1 MSNTKPGT
9 GQPTPLKEEADDVR
23 TQRPEGQQKSGGT
36 SPGQGT
42 SSGRDTSPGKGTSS
56 GQDTSPG
63 QGTPPGQPVDDR
75 PQHEDEY
82 LSKFLQTPTPE
93 NQRKDGKEAEPVN
106 KSPGSKPGGADQ

>member
-23 TQRPEGQQKSGGT
+23 TQRPEGQQKSGGP

-42 SSGRDTSPGKGTSS
+42 S
-56 GQDTSPG
+56 
-63 QGTPPGQPVDDR
+63 PGQPVDDR

-106 KSPGSKPGGADQ
+106 KSPDSKPGDAGQ